1 MCSAMG
7 VLVVSS
13 ANGRKQKD
21 GLTNRQ
27 NFILTDISIDRQME
41 LNKKG
46 DQIIRKNRNTIG

>member
-13 ANGRKQKD
+13 AKGRKQKD

-27 NFILTDISIDRQME
+27 NYKLTDISIDRQME